1 MTRHVYQLI
10 KPVQLQYMYT
20 NDNI

>member
-1 MTRHVYQLI
+1 MTRHVYQII